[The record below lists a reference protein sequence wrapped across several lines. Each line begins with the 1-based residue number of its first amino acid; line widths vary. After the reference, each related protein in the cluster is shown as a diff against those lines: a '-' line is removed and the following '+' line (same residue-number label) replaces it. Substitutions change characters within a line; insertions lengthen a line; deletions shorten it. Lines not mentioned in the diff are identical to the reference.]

1 MDDTVKTW
9 LDVLTQSKVPVESAQ
24 ARAILWLAIG
34 HAALELRAAIRADE
48 SAAPSIAKAN
58 PATAKAKTRGRKASP
73 KSIASQVL
81 HIVKASPMTTYAQL
95 RAALGGTPAAHIYR
109 AADQL
114 VKRGAITRERVEGEV
129 RLAVR

>member
-9 LDVLTQSKVPVESAQ
+9 LGVLTQSKVPVEPAQ

-58 PATAKAKTRGRKASP
+58 PATAKAKRGRKASP
-73 KSIASQVL
+73 KSITGQVL
-81 HIVKASPMTTYAQL
+81 AAIQAGARDYKALSAMLPKV
-95 RAALGGTPAAHIYR
+95 PAKYCYR

>member
-9 LDVLTQSKVPVESAQ
+9 LGVLTQSKVPVESAQ

-73 KSIASQVL
+73 KSTTGQVL
-81 HIVKASPMTTYAQL
+81 AAIQAGARDYKALSAMLPKV
-95 RAALGGTPAAHIYR
+95 PAKYFYR

-114 VKRGAITRERVEGEV
+114 VKRGAITRERVEGGV